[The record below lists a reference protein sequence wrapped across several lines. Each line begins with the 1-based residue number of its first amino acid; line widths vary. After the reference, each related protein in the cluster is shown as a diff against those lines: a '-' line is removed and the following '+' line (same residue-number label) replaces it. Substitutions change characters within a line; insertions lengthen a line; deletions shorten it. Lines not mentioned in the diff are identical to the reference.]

1 MKTRSPTTSH
11 RRTPNEEGGE
21 SDFCDG
27 RDGLVLLGCLALAH
41 LIFYPALRPGV
52 FLYGRDTTAHDFGLL
67 LYNWSLIADQGQLGL
82 WNPYLFCGL
91 PALGTF
97 ASCPFYP
104 ITWLF
109 ALLPVA
115 LAFTCQ
121 YILNDALAGV
131 WTYWAARWIG
141 LRRPAALFAGMV
153 FMVSGHVV
161 TLAHAGHLQKLA
173 SIAWMPFV
181 FGCATAAMKRKRWGY
196 WIGCGVGLAAQLLAS
211 HVQIAYST
219 LLFLIPWIVWQAI
232 GAGRSGG
239 SAPTQVDNLRHSA
252 WFAGFGLAIALLVA
266 AGLSAAQILPAL
278 ETTPLTNRGAGLTF
292 EAVAD
297 TSYPPL
303 EFAEYLLPGF
313 LGDSTSGS
321 RGYWGRWGTER
332 IVSDYMGLLPVI
344 LAVFGLVVGWR
355 DRDRWFW
362 LAVLLIAAIL
372 AAGGY
377 TPVFRAAFRW
387 LPGLN
392 RFRSPATI
400 LVFIAW
406 PTAILAGRGFED
418 FVDRV
423 TRDAAS
429 RSRYL
434 VISVA
439 ATVLLVLL
447 RWGLL
452 APGIEWPWI
461 GAPSRSVL
469 ARSPADL
476 AILTSVQR
484 SLLFGALSCAVLA
497 AVAAGGYLY
506 ARGRRAI
513 WALAV
518 GALFTLAFVD
528 PRLHEARYIKAA
540 DLRPF
545 HLYLLHHWSDSILQT
560 LPQPVRGIE
569 IGNEYSN
576 RMMTRGIASLHGYHP
591 VHLQQYVDL
600 MDLYAQDRAALGR
613 LVFQQFVLTP
623 EGRSLGNPSPAALT
637 REYERGAAE
646 NGQVLWL
653 RRPPLLYAYFPQ
665 EIAAAPDRATL
676 LAAMAR
682 PDFDPDRRSYTLDPA
697 LGYAG
702 QVVNLPGSSVGQ
714 VVNLS
719 NSMNQNTTAT
729 ARVIRYSPDRI
740 DLEVSCDR
748 DRPMIVAELAAP
760 GWQWILDGNG
770 PFPPATANHAFRAA
784 RVPAG
789 NHAISMVYR
798 PFSFRLGLYLTL
810 ASLLSLAALLPVAA
824 THRED

>member
-1 MKTRSPTTSH
+1 VLFAA
-11 RRTPNEEGGE
+11 GG
-21 SDFCDG
+21 
-27 RDGLVLLGCLALAH
+27 
-41 LIFYPALRPGV
+41 
-52 FLYGRDTTAHDFGLL
+52 
-67 LYNWSLIADQGQLGL
+67 LGL
-82 WNPYLFCGL
+82 
-91 PALGTF
+91 
-97 ASCPFYP
+97 
-104 ITWLF
+104 
-109 ALLPVA
+109 
-115 LAFTCQ
+115 AF
-121 YILNDALAGV
+121 
-131 WTYWAARWIG
+131 
-141 LRRPAALFAGMV
+141 
-153 FMVSGHVV
+153 
-161 TLAHAGHLQKLA
+161 
-173 SIAWMPFV
+173 
-181 FGCATAAMKRKRWGY
+181 
-196 WIGCGVGLAAQLLAS
+196 
-211 HVQIAYST
+211 
-219 LLFLIPWIVWQAI
+219 
-232 GAGRSGG
+232 
-239 SAPTQVDNLRHSA
+239 
-252 WFAGFGLAIALLVA
+252 LVA

-344 LAVFGLVVGWR
+344 LAVFGLAVGWR

-406 PTAILAGRGFED
+406 PAAILAGRGFEN

-429 RSRYL
+429 RLRYL
-434 VISVA
+434 VILAA
-439 ATVLLVLL
+439 ATCLLVLL

-469 ARSPADL
+469 ARNPADL

-484 SLLFGALSCAVLA
+484 SLLFGAFSCAALA

-506 ARGRRAI
+506 ARGKKTV

-528 PRLHEARYIKAA
+528 PRFHEARYIKAA

-545 HLYLLHHWSDSILQT
+545 HLYLVHHWSDSILQA

-591 VHLQQYVDL
+591 VHLQQVVDL
-600 MDLYAQDRAALGR
+600 MDLYAQNHAALGR
-613 LVFQQFVLTP
+613 LVFEQFVLTP
-623 EGRSLGNPSPAALT
+623 EGRSSGNLSPAALT
-637 REYERGAAE
+637 REYERRAAE
-646 NGQVLWL
+646 DGQVLWL

-665 EIAAAPDRATL
+665 EVAIAPDRATL
-676 LAAMAR
+676 LATMAR
-682 PDFDPDRRSYTLDPA
+682 PDFDPDRRSYTLDPT

-702 QVVNLPGSSVGQ
+702 GQ

-719 NSMNQNTTAT
+719 NSMNQKTTAT
-729 ARVIRYSPDRI
+729 APVIRYSPDRI

-748 DRPMIVAELAAP
+748 ERPMVVADWAAP

-770 PFPPATANHAFRAA
+770 PFPPATANYAFRAT

-789 NHAISMVYR
+789 NHSISLVYR

-810 ASLLSLAALLPVAA
+810 ASLLFLAALLPVAA